1 MLNTAKTFD
10 IREIW
15 QLLVK
20 FKWYLIIPVI
30 IVPLT
35 AILATFF
42 IQPVYESSTSIL
54 IDESNILPPSVQR
67 GLESRT
73 YRRQSTADIRNAMSN
88 QIKSTKYI
96 RSLIAKLDIPLPEWI
111 RASAASK
118 AAALSGVSEAE
129 LAENLLVQTIREQ
142 IEVGM
147 SGSNIISISVQSALP
162 VMSHKMTLT
171 LAEIF
176 LEESLAKDLAGI
188 QGSISFTEEQ
198 LAVYRE
204 KLYNAQNKLKRFRQK
219 MIAASVDEDTTTL
232 NYNLNAIF
240 SAVEAID
247 IDVSEAENEK
257 SDIELILRV
266 NGIEPTT
273 ITLPENIKKQKNHL
287 MNTIP
292 RLAELLGRYSWRD
305 AKVVALNQETKDI
318 ITSIETEIQLH
329 VDKIY
334 VSIAPES
341 VSDLSRYLI
350 LETNIE
356 FMRTKISAMQK
367 SVGKIKSRL
376 SRDPAVEVSMDR
388 LQSEVDRYRE
398 LYQLF
403 VQHSQ
408 FAAIDQSAKKVES
421 QSKFMIVQPAVMPL
435 GPISPNRN
443 QMLIFGVIM
452 GIMIGGGV
460 IFILMMLDDS
470 FKRVEDVEEY
480 LNLSVI
486 STIPR
491 ISTPYTIKRKDRV
504 LIYVGFTVSSIL
516 VAAILYMKFGNG

>member
-1 MLNTAKTFD
+1 MIKTAKAFD

-30 IVPLT
+30 IVPLA

-67 GLESRT
+67 GLEMQV
-73 YRRQSTADIRNAMSN
+73 YRRLSTADIKNAMSN
-88 QIKSTKYI
+88 QIRSTKYI
-96 RSLIAKLDIPLPEWI
+96 KSLIAKLDIPIPEWI
-111 RASAASK
+111 RASAASR
-118 AAALSGVSEAE
+118 AANLPGVSAAE
-129 LAENLLVQTIREQ
+129 LSENILVQTIREQ
-142 IEVGM
+142 IGVEM
-147 SGSNIISISVQSALP
+147 SGSNIVTITVQSALP
-162 VMSHKMTLT
+162 VMAHKMTLT

-204 KLYNAQNKLKRFRQK
+204 KLYNAQNKLKRFRQN
-219 MIAASVDEDTTTL
+219 MIVVSVDEDTTTL
-232 NYNLNAIF
+232 NRNLNAIF

-247 IDVSEAENEK
+247 IDISEAENEK
-257 SDIELILRV
+257 SDIELILRLR
-266 NGIEPTT
+266 GIEPNT
-273 ITLPENIKKQKNHL
+273 INLPENIKKQKNQL

-305 AKVVALNQETKDI
+305 AKVVALNQETRDI
-318 ITSIETEIQLH
+318 ITSIGSEIQLY
-329 VDKIY
+329 VDKAY
-334 VSIAPES
+334 VDIATES
-341 VSDLSRYLI
+341 AADLSRYLI

-367 SVGKIKSRL
+367 SIGKIKSRL
-376 SRDPAVEVSMDR
+376 SRDPAVEVTMDR

-408 FAAIDQSAKKVES
+408 YAAIDQSAKKVEA

-435 GPISPNRN
+435 GPISPNRS
-443 QMLIFGVIM
+443 QMILFGIIL
-452 GIMIGGGV
+452 GIMIGSGA
-460 IFILMMLDDS
+460 ILILMMLDDS
-470 FKRVEDVEEY
+470 FKKVEDVEEY

-486 STIPR
+486 ATIPR
-491 ISTPYTIKRKDRV
+491 ISTPYTIKRKDRA
-504 LIYVGFTVSSIL
+504 LIYIGFVVSIL
-516 VAAILYMKFGNG
+516 LAAAIIYMKFKNG